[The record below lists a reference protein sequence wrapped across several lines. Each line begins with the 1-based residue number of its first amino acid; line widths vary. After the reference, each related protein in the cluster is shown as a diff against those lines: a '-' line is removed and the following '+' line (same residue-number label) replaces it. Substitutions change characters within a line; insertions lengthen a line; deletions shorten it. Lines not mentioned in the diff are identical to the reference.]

1 MLKYH
6 HGLLNILQQALE
18 KKYHRAM
25 TENCAENVVNI
36 MTNEFPTSAA
46 KKTYASCVFL
56 EKEGKDYRVS
66 KNFEKMLGNREFYEI
81 LEEVVEFG
89 IARYQMNYSK
99 TYQDTDLVLYQKY
112 TYEDAC
118 RLLNWERNEVP
129 LNIGGYKYD
138 KKTKTF
144 PVFINYDKQED
155 ISDTTKYEIGRAS
168 CRERV

>member
-1 MLKYH
+1 
-6 HGLLNILQQALE
+6 
-18 KKYHRAM
+18 M

-66 KNFEKMLGNREFYEI
+66 ENFEKMLENREFYKI

-144 PVFINYDKQED
+144 PVFINYF
-155 ISDTTKYEIGRAS
+155 I
-168 CRERV
+168 V

>member
-1 MLKYH
+1 MNRMLKYH

-66 KNFEKMLGNREFYEI
+66 ENFEKML
-81 LEEVVEFG
+81 
-89 IARYQMNYSK
+89 
-99 TYQDTDLVLYQKY
+99 
-112 TYEDAC
+112 
-118 RLLNWERNEVP
+118 
-129 LNIGGYKYD
+129 
-138 KKTKTF
+138 
-144 PVFINYDKQED
+144 
-155 ISDTTKYEIGRAS
+155 EIGSFIRYWKKLWS
-168 CRERV
+168 LVSPGIR